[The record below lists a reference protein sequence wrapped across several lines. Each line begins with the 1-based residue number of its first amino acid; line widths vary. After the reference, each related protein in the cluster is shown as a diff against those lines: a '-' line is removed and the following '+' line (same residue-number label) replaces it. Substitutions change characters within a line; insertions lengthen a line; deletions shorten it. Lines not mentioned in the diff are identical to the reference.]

1 MAATRKDERRKRFID
16 EYLIDLNGTQA
27 AIRAGYSPRTASAE
41 ASRLMKT
48 PSVRDG
54 IDRAKAD
61 RARRTGITADRVLR
75 EIACIAFANAG
86 DIINMDTGHL
96 VPDAPRDDLAVL
108 AEIRIKYDLKGKK
121 IIGREIKMCD
131 KIRALDMLC
140 KHLGL
145 YNTPKNMDGSENCG
159 VIMIPECPPPA
170 GVDNDE

>member
-1 MAATRKDERRKRFID
+1 MAATRKYERRKRFVA

-41 ASRLMKT
+41 AARLMT
-48 PSVRDG
+48 IPSVRDG
-54 IDRAKAD
+54 VDRAIAD

-86 DIINMDTGHL
+86 DIVDMDTGQ
-96 VPDAPRDDLAVL
+96 VAPDAARDDLAAL
-108 AEIRIKYDLKGKK
+108 SEIRVKYDLQGKK

-131 KIRALDMLC
+131 KMRALDMLC

-145 YNTPKNMDGSENCG
+145 YNTPKNMDGPENCG